1 MTVTLNLP
9 PETEQLLNEK
19 AAKAGQTLEVYL
31 KELAEREART
41 VSGMSLVGSDIPRS
55 RLTPDEWVA
64 QWYAWAQRQLPRAVV
79 LDDSRE
85 SIYAGRGE

>member
-9 PETEQLLNEK
+9 AETERLLKEK
-19 AAKAGQTLEVYL
+19 AARAGQTLEAFL
-31 KELAEREART
+31 KEIAERAAGSSDRT
-41 VSGMSLVGSDIPRS
+41 SPGPAP
-55 RLTPDEWVA
+55 LTIEQWCAEWRDWGNA
-64 QWYAWAQRQLPRAVV
+64 DRKLAASIV